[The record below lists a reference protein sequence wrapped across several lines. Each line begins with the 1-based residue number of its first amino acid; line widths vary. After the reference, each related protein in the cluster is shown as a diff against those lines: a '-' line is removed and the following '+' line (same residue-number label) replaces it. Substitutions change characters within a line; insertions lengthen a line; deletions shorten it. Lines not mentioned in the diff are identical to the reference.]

1 MEKIL
6 PLTICGV
13 ILLIGWVGMEHYKAV
28 RHEFYQVW
36 DTIGEMRGDNVENS

>member
-6 PLTICGV
+6 PLAICGV
-13 ILLIGWVGMEHYKAV
+13 IILIGWVGMEHYKAV

-36 DTIGEMRGDNVENS
+36 DSMDEMRGEKEE